1 MDDLAFDALLQT
13 LRNSMGAS
21 VTIAV
26 AAFVLMFVVLLWM
39 WRGAAL
45 EQDEKRR

>member
-26 AAFVLMFVVLLWM
+26 VAFVLMFVVLLWM
-39 WRGAAL
+39 WRNVAL
-45 EQDEKRR
+45 EGDERRH

>member
-1 MDDLAFDALLQT
+1 MNDIQFDALLQT

-26 AAFVLMFVVLLWM
+26 AAFMLMFVVLLWL
-39 WRGAAL
+39 WRNTAL
-45 EQDEKRR
+45 EGEERHR

>member
-1 MDDLAFDALLQT
+1 MDDIQFDALLQT

-26 AAFVLMFVVLLWM
+26 AAFMLLFIVLLWM
-39 WRGAAL
+39 WRNTAL
-45 EQDEKRR
+45 EGDERR